1 MNQADRRTQAVCEVD
16 GIVNGALAVVAAVH
30 THDQRFL

>member
-1 MNQADRRTQAVCEVD
+1 MQAMCEVD

-30 THDQRFL
+30 AHDQRFL